1 MPCRGSRGAAQAVGG
16 RVRSSG
22 GTGARVLGGQASVS
36 AGGQRGHLS
45 GHTDGSDQPR
55 RVKARGTL
63 EARLQGAGVC
73 CAALY
78 EYLNSCPARTLA
90 LLVNG
95 SSCPLACKWQARAPL
110 VPG

>member
-1 MPCRGSRGAAQAVGG
+1 M
-16 RVRSSG
+16 RSSG
-22 GTGARVLGGQASVS
+22 GTGAQVLGGQASVS